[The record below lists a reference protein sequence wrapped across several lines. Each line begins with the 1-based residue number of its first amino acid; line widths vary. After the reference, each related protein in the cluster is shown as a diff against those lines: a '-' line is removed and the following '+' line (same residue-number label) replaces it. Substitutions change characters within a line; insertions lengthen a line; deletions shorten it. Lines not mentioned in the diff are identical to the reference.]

1 MLSKDRSFRNLQCH
15 SRESGN
21 LLNRFR
27 IKCGMTNVQGFY
39 HTCLYIKPQDFNS
52 FSIRLKKNLDK
63 DKSLRK
69 KLSAD
74 KFPRRHCCG
83 SHLYILKIRQNSLPG
98 IYLVD
103 LGTDQLPCNWP
114 PYCRKPSFYSD
125 RKELLSREKIN

>member
-1 MLSKDRSFRNLQCH
+1 MISRKKNGLKKLSGKVNLV
-15 SRESGN
+15 E
-21 LLNRFR
+21 
-27 IKCGMTNVQGFY
+27 
-39 HTCLYIKPQDFNS
+39 YIKPQNFNS